1 MTSVTRC
8 QGVFLH
14 SSGCVVSLPL
24 VCRLLAAWSKW
35 SREALSDQELPIIV
49 AALSASESLPCTG
62 NALSSARLIR
72 VDRDLFFGGSGCP
85 LLGVKRTSFGHQKEW
100 PRARQGHSS
109 VQTAVLSH
117 LVTLSGH
124 QAWRSPAITHL
135 QAHKRTSSFPLLA
148 ATKPLKTSLTWSHD
162 FSLFMLSNQ
171 RLILG

>member
-1 MTSVTRC
+1 MTRC

-14 SSGCVVSLPL
+14 SSGCVVSVPL

-35 SREALSDQELPIIV
+35 SREDLSDQELPIIV

-109 VQTAVLSH
+109 VQT
-117 LVTLSGH
+117 T
-124 QAWRSPAITHL
+124 WRSPAITHL